1 MNLKELTEEQSFTY
15 RVTKDQKVFISYEG
29 KQVMVVT
36 KNRARE
42 LIEDLEFA
50 DEEEEQHLLARITG
64 NFKRGHERE
73 AKLKD
78 KYS

>member
-1 MNLKELTEEQSFTY
+1 MSIKDLMDEQSFTY
-15 RVTKDQKVFISYEG
+15 RVTKDQKVFISYNS

-50 DEEEEQHLLARITG
+50 DEEEEQYLLARITG
-64 NFKRGHERE
+64 NFKRGNERE